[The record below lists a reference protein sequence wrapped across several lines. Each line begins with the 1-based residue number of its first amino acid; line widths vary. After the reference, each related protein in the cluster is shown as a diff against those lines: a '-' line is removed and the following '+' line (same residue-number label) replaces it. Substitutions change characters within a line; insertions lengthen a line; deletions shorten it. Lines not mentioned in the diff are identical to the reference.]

1 MVKNQSPRLTGA
13 AFFDRFTGCVA
24 YTRRSRFSSAAPA
37 LTSTVDVTVSWGEAT
52 AYDMSADR
60 KAIACEA
67 EKSVRRTT
75 VAAQR
80 AAAPSASAPAF
91 EQVHPLPQLA

>member
-1 MVKNQSPRLTGA
+1 MG
-13 AFFDRFTGCVA
+13 
-24 YTRRSRFSSAAPA
+24 FSSAAPA

-67 EKSVRRTT
+67 EKSVRRMT
-75 VAAQR
+75 VAAR
-80 AAAPSASAPAF
+80 RGA
-91 EQVHPLPQLA
+91 